1 MPIGDEKD
9 GGRVYKSGSL
19 LYVDAD
25 TFLTK
30 GKEACTFNVLFEP
43 TDTTAIQTYT
53 FTKNFLILFIMDNV
67 KIKTTFY
74 KIGRDDN
81 GGEMMLAGRDDEA
94 EIQLSMHVRVTNSG
108 GTRVRI
114 RSPAPFPWATLRW
127 SLLLPTPV
135 AVLLLQTNRVTLS
148 NSSNLYQK
156 CMMHRVLQ

>member
-19 LYVDAD
+19 LYDDAD

-30 GKEACTFNVLFEP
+30 GKEVCTFNVFFEP

-74 KIGRDDN
+74 KIDGDDN
-81 GGEMMLAGRDDEA
+81 GG
-94 EIQLSMHVRVTNSG
+94 VT
-108 GTRVRI
+108 
-114 RSPAPFPWATLRW
+114 
-127 SLLLPTPV
+127 
-135 AVLLLQTNRVTLS
+135 
-148 NSSNLYQK
+148 
-156 CMMHRVLQ
+156 

>member
-53 FTKNFLILFIMDNV
+53 FTQNFLILFIM
-67 KIKTTFY
+67 
-74 KIGRDDN
+74 G
-81 GGEMMLAGRDDEA
+81 
-94 EIQLSMHVRVTNSG
+94 VT
-108 GTRVRI
+108 
-114 RSPAPFPWATLRW
+114 
-127 SLLLPTPV
+127 
-135 AVLLLQTNRVTLS
+135 
-148 NSSNLYQK
+148 
-156 CMMHRVLQ
+156 